1 MAEEY
6 TVSDSKTG
14 KPEHYQDQDVIE
26 TSVNTDGRN
35 QYDWESRYPENARK
49 EMKSEAIYIGIIL
62 FVSFV
67 LLICIWC
74 GLIGRIGGHIGLESK
89 IVTSLEGIILYFF
102 SGLMGGTIF
111 GLKYFYRVVAR
122 GYWSQDRKYWRIFS
136 PWISACIAFVVG
148 CMVLSG
154 YINAAQSP
162 SFATE
167 ICVGFITGYF
177 ADDAVGKMSEVAT
190 ALFGSGNKTVSSSK
204 TDTVI
209 IQKRV
214 ISLFCGHISNE
225 RRVAKDLRDWRGEFD
240 VVAPPRTFRISLR
253 NWRKKV
259 NTTDQFNSKLMCPS
273 DRNIRTALTI
283 PCTWVT
289 SQKIRVHFEW
299 VYDGDYLYL
308 VQADEEKSSSG
319 IDPTKLSCKS
329 EEGNKSTDR
338 NFPHC
343 LRMSETSVRLV

>member
-167 ICVGFITGYF
+167 KVFCTRS
-177 ADDAVGKMSEVAT
+177 GKEWQVAT
-190 ALFGSGNKTVSSSK
+190 TTMTIPAGSTVATKNVNITFSHAG
-204 TDTVI
+204 TFTT
-209 IQKRV
+209 
-214 ISLFCGHISNE
+214 
-225 RRVAKDLRDWRGEFD
+225 RVAVYNGSALLVTRSGANPD
-240 VVAPPRTFRISLR
+240 VS
-253 NWRKKV
+253 
-259 NTTDQFNSKLMCPS
+259 
-273 DRNIRTALTI
+273 
-283 PCTWVT
+283 
-289 SQKIRVHFEW
+289 
-299 VYDGDYLYL
+299 Y
-308 VQADEEKSSSG
+308 G
-319 IDPTKLSCKS
+319 IGK
-329 EEGNKSTDR
+329 
-338 NFPHC
+338 
-343 LRMSETSVRLV
+343 

>member
-136 PWISACIAFVVG
+136 PWISACIAYV
-148 CMVLSG
+148 S
-154 YINAAQSP
+154 
-162 SFATE
+162 
-167 ICVGFITGYF
+167 ITRRKSRGVSKKVF
-177 ADDAVGKMSEVAT
+177 SISSVNSSAT
-190 ALFGSGNKTVSSSK
+190 APSLSKNELIVISRFSSVGDIFGLASATVFMLVTDNVTVRIRDIAASINLLFIRKSLWRIG
-204 TDTVI
+204 TVI
-209 IQKRV
+209 
-214 ISLFCGHISNE
+214 
-225 RRVAKDLRDWRGEFD
+225 
-240 VVAPPRTFRISLR
+240 
-253 NWRKKV
+253 
-259 NTTDQFNSKLMCPS
+259 
-273 DRNIRTALTI
+273 
-283 PCTWVT
+283 
-289 SQKIRVHFEW
+289 
-299 VYDGDYLYL
+299 
-308 VQADEEKSSSG
+308 
-319 IDPTKLSCKS
+319 
-329 EEGNKSTDR
+329 
-338 NFPHC
+338 
-343 LRMSETSVRLV
+343 